1 MTPTAP
7 MTTETELQQQTYAE
21 RERLAELLAELSV
34 DQWDTAS
41 LCAGW
46 RVREVVAHI
55 TMPFRTSAPRF
66 VMGLVAARLSFN
78 RYADKVA
85 RRDGARMTADELLG
99 TLRDN
104 VHHRWQ
110 PPGGG
115 PAGAL
120 SHDVIHGLDITE
132 VLGLPPAPA
141 QRIATV
147 LRHARPRALAYF
159 GVDLSDIELRATDED
174 LHLGTGRVIELPVKE
189 ILLTVTGRR
198 SMPSAG
204 VPEELLRQPGV

>member
-1 MTPTAP
+1 MTPNAP
-7 MTTETELQQQTYAE
+7 MTAETDLQRETYAE
-21 RERLAELLAELSV
+21 RERLAVLLAGLIV
-34 DQWDTAS
+34 PQWDTPS

-55 TMPFRTSAPRF
+55 TMPFRTSTPRF
-66 VMGLVAARLSFN
+66 VAGFVAAGFSFD
-78 RYADKVA
+78 RFADRVA
-85 RRDGARMTADELLG
+85 RRDGARMTADELLAA
-99 TLRDN
+99 LRDN
-104 VHHRWQ
+104 VRHPWQ

-115 PAGAL
+115 PAAAL

-147 LRHARPRALAYF
+147 LAHSRPRALAYF
-159 GVDLSDIELRATDED
+159 GVDLAGIELRATDAD
-174 LHLGTGRVIELPVKE
+174 FRLGIGDVVELPIKE

-198 SMPSAG
+198 PVGSAAG
-204 VPEELLRQPGV
+204 AR

>member
-1 MTPTAP
+1 MTPNAPTTA
-7 MTTETELQQQTYAE
+7 ETGLQRETHAE
-21 RERLAELLAELSV
+21 RERLAALLADLTAL
-34 DQWDTAS
+34 QWDTPS

-55 TMPFRTSAPRF
+55 TMPFRISTPRF
-66 VMGLVAARLSFN
+66 VAGFVAARFSFD
-78 RYADKVA
+78 RFADRVA
-85 RRDGARMTADELLG
+85 RRDGAGMTADELLAA
-99 TLRDN
+99 LRDN
-104 VHHRWQ
+104 VRHPWQ

-115 PAGAL
+115 PAAAL

-147 LRHARPRALAYF
+147 LAHSSPRALAYF
-159 GVDLSDIELRATDED
+159 GVDLTGIELRATDAD
-174 LHLGTGRVIELPVKE
+174 FRLGTGDVVELPAKE

-198 SMPSAG
+198 HVTGRRPA
-204 VPEELLRQPGV
+204 PGAAR

>member
-1 MTPTAP
+1 MTSNAP
-7 MTTETELQQQTYAE
+7 LITEPELLQETYAE
-21 RERLAELLAELSV
+21 RERLAALLADLTAH
-34 DQWDTAS
+34 QWDTPS

-66 VMGLVAARLSFN
+66 AAGFVAARFSFD
-78 RYADKVA
+78 RFSDRVA
-85 RRDGARMTADELLG
+85 RRDGAGMTTDELL
-99 TLRDN
+99 TALRDN
-104 VHHRWQ
+104 VRHPWQ

-115 PAGAL
+115 PAAAL

-132 VLGLPPAPA
+132 ALGLPAAPS

-147 LRHARPRALAYF
+147 LAHSRPRALAYF
-159 GVDLSDIELRATDED
+159 GVDLTGIELRATDAD
-174 LHLGTGRVIELPVKE
+174 FRLGTGEVVELPVKE

-198 SMPSAG
+198 PVGSAAG
-204 VPEELLRQPGV
+204 AR